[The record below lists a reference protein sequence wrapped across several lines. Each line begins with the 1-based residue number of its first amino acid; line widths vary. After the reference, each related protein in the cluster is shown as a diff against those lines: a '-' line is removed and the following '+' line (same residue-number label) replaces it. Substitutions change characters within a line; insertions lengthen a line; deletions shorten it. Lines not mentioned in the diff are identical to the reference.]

1 MPAPSIPSETIT
13 LNRYSRTAVIPL
25 LVAFMSIISGCGE
38 SGAPA
43 SSETAAPAAA
53 AEPEL
58 PNVEIDLDEF
68 VILMDARVPAGPV
81 TLKLANR
88 GFEEHNLVFVV
99 AESDSTVWA
108 SDGRLS
114 PGERRSV
121 TVDLSAGE
129 YRAVCD
135 YSDHEDRGMIVDFLV
150 EENSE

>member
-1 MPAPSIPSETIT
+1 
-13 LNRYSRTAVIPL
+13 LNRYSRTAVIL
-25 LVAFMSIISGCGE
+25 LLAVFMLIISGCGE
-38 SGAPA
+38 GGAPA

-99 AESDSTVWA
+99 IESDSTVWA

-121 TVDLSAGE
+121 TLDLAAGE

-150 EENSE
+150 EENSQ